1 MSVLMAL
8 AELEDLEIQ
17 LLLEG
22 VHRYYGFDFRNYAIA
37 AIKRR
42 IEDLIQTDQLSSISH
57 LQEKILHE
65 PAYLERFLLNLSVNS
80 VGMFHQPTFFHTF
93 KTQVVPLLR
102 TYPFIRVWYA
112 GCSTGEEVYSIAMLL
127 WEAGI
132 YPRCRIYA
140 TDLNESVVLKAK
152 AGIFALKHIE
162 NYASLYQ
169 QAGGEQQ
176 FSDYYSVSYDS
187 AVIHPFLK
195 ENMVFAS
202 HSLVTDASF
211 NEFHVILCRNVL
223 IYFNPQLQTRV
234 HQLFHHSLS
243 RFGILGLGEQETL
256 KFSPYRQCY
265 EPLEAQAHFYRRV
278 A

>member
-1 MSVLMAL
+1 MSVLMPP

-22 VHRYYGFDFRNYAIA
+22 VYLYYGFDFRNYTIA
-37 AIKRR
+37 SIKQR
-42 IEDLIQTDQLSSISH
+42 IESLIQTDQLSSISH

-65 PAYLERFLLNLSVNS
+65 PVYLERFLQNLFVHSPE
-80 VGMFHQPTFFHTF
+80 MFGDPIFFHTF
-93 KTQVVPLLR
+93 KAQVVPVLR
-102 TYPFIRVWYA
+102 TYPFIRIWHA
-112 GCSTGEEVYSIAMLL
+112 GCSTGEDVYAIAMML

-140 TDLNESVVLKAK
+140 TDFNESLVLKAK
-152 AGIFALKHIE
+152 AGIFSLKHIQ
-162 NYASLYQ
+162 NYAALYQ

-176 FSDYYSVSYDS
+176 FSDYYSVSYEN
-187 AVIHPFLK
+187 AVIHPCLK
-195 ENMVFAS
+195 ENIVFATYN
-202 HSLVTDASF
+202 LVTDASF
-211 NEFHVILCRNVL
+211 NEFNLILCRDILSN
-223 IYFNPQLQTRV
+223 FNPQLQTRV

-243 RFGILGLGEQETL
+243 RFGILGLGKQETL

-265 EPLEAQAHFYRRV
+265 EPLEAQAHFYHRV